1 MTNIPPRIGNYRL
14 ERRIGKGGMSEVWL
28 ARHRS
33 LEDRKVAIKLLLSQ
47 DSEWIERFT
56 REANITSRLRHENI
70 IQIYDHGEQ
79 APFHYTTM
87 EYVEGG
93 ALREVLKAH
102 SRLGLD
108 QALHI
113 FRCAGLALDYAH
125 SHGVIHRDVSPGN
138 ILLEQG
144 SGRVLLTDFGI
155 ARESGKVGVTTINK
169 VMGTPGY
176 LSPEHASSATS
187 VTHLSD
193 LYSLGVVL
201 FEMLSGRLPWD
212 YTPGMPVEANGGP
225 FTAPKLLRD
234 CNITGL
240 PPDVDRVLQMLM
252 ALEPTKRYPSA
263 QAAIDDL
270 DQVLQHHTSRTQ
282 VVVRKAVPTDLLS
295 KVEALP
301 PHPVETVL
309 ALDLLK
315 GPMQEARRRADLMAS
330 SQDISDLLDQWS
342 HESWLRRPLLG
353 RQASIRRVTSTN
365 IYYYRLRVLY
375 EVREPTKTIEEPD
388 RAAAPIQLEK
398 TIDRWGVEL
407 PPPKGF
413 GEESGGTL
421 VLPGS
426 VRVIACE
433 ECKGIG
439 RTVCQRCKGQGR
451 IKTTRPLPEPGA
463 KGANGKAPETKTPD
477 PKATAPAPNGSA
489 VPAAAPATATA
500 PRLGLPGVSP
510 SPLPSGAA
518 TGTPAGSA
526 LATAA
531 PAATATATATAT
543 APAEAKTTE
552 VVVPC
557 PECSGSGAQRCQR
570 CDGVGRLLEKKVT
583 TWRRFTDTF
592 DINDDLPHVDEDWLI
607 RSCKL
612 TDVYREQHP
621 GGFRPEWQQV
631 PALADMLELAGKRT
645 DSNTRVVLSEVAISF
660 IPVTEIMFDLGR
672 PSRLRPGA
680 RAKELAEQAPGE
692 TNPAD
697 DERNLYRWQ
706 VYGFEQ
712 RLPNDWR
719 FLNWDRVLAL
729 FLGIWVVLLLVLIA
743 VLILRG

>member
-102 SRLGLD
+102 IRLGLD

-125 SHGVIHRDVSPGN
+125 AHGVIHRDVSPGN
-138 ILLEQG
+138 ILLEQS

-212 YTPGMPVEANGGP
+212 HTPGMPPEANGGP
-225 FTAPKLLRD
+225 FIPPKLLRD
-234 CNITGL
+234 CSVVGL
-240 PPDVDRVLQMLM
+240 PPDVDRVLQTMM

-282 VVVRKAVPTDLLS
+282 VVVRKAPPADLLS
-295 KVEALP
+295 KVEPLP

-315 GPMQEARRRADLMAS
+315 GPMQEARRRADSMVS
-330 SQDISDLLDQWS
+330 SEDISQLLDQWS
-342 HESWLRRPLLG
+342 GESWLRRPLLG
-353 RQASIRRVTSTN
+353 RQAVIRRVTSTN

-375 EVREPTKTIEEPD
+375 EVREPVKTIEEPD
-388 RAAAPIQLEK
+388 RAAAPIQLER

-413 GEESGGTL
+413 GEETGGTL

-426 VRVIACE
+426 MRVVACE
-433 ECKGIG
+433 VCKGIG

-451 IKTTRPLPEPGA
+451 IKTTRPVPDAGGKTAAA
-463 KGANGKAPETKTPD
+463 KAPD
-477 PKATAPAPNGSA
+477 PKAPDPRAPI
-489 VPAAAPATATA
+489 AAAPTAKPPTVGGPNPA
-500 PRLGLPGVSP
+500 PAA
-510 SPLPSGAA
+510 SG
-518 TGTPAGSA
+518 TGTGVAA
-526 LATAA
+526 ATAA
-531 PAATATATATAT
+531 AT
-543 APAEAKTTE
+543 APAEVKTAE

-570 CDGVGRLLEKKVT
+570 CDGVGRLLEKKT
-583 TWRRFTDTF
+583 TSWRRFGETF
-592 DINDDLPHVDEDWLI
+592 DTNDDLPHVDEEWLL
-607 RSCKL
+607 RACKL
-612 TDVYREQHP
+612 TDVYKEQQV
-621 GGFRPEWQQV
+621 GGFRAEWHQV
-631 PALADMLELAGKRT
+631 PALAELLELANKKT
-645 DSNTRVVLSEVAISF
+645 DQNTRVAMSEVAISF
-660 IPVTEIMFDLGR
+660 IPMTEIMFDLGR
-672 PSRLRPGA
+672 PSRLQKAA

-692 TNPAD
+692 NDPAE
-697 DERNLYRWQ
+697 DERNLYRWH

-712 RLPNDWR
+712 RLPADWR
-719 FLNWDRVLAL
+719 FLNWDRLMALIMVGWVALLLAL
-729 FLGIWVVLLLVLIA
+729 IIVLLL
-743 VLILRG
+743 RG